1 MKSKIMLSFV
11 ALAILLG
18 ITVFPESG
26 VAHAQSTPTQPW
38 VGTWAASPQAPY
50 ATRVSATGFT
60 NQTVRDIVHVS
71 AGGAAIRLRLSNTFG
86 TEPLTFGAVQVA
98 YVDTD
103 AQTIPGTSRAVT
115 FSQKL
120 SVTIPTGQEIFSDPV
135 FLPIG
140 NAQNLA
146 ISLYV
151 PGSSGPTTWHDD
163 AVQTN
168 YISTTGDHTHDT
180 QSSAFTSQV
189 NSWFWLDGIDV
200 LNPIEKGSIA
210 LLGASAANGTN
221 STPNENARVT
231 DYLAERI
238 DAGPLTERKS
248 VLNEGIPGNMLL
260 DDSATNGQSALNRI
274 NRDVFD
280 QSGVT
285 DVILFEANNDLNAG
299 YGVAQIVAAYQ
310 QIITESH
317 ARGLKIFGATLQP
330 FEGSGYYTPQHEA
343 VREGVNNW
351 IRTSGAFDGVIDWDA
366 ATRDPANPQQLLPA
380 YDSGDHLHPNDA
392 GYQAM
397 ANAVDLSLFFQNK
410 YAH

>member
-50 ATRVSATGFT
+50 ATGVSATGFT

>member
-50 ATRVSATGFT
+50 ATGVSATGFT

-238 DAGPLTERKS
+238 NAGPLTERKS

-299 YGVAQIVAAYQ
+299 YSVAQIVAAYQ

>member
-50 ATRVSATGFT
+50 ATGVSATGFT

-299 YGVAQIVAAYQ
+299 YSVAQIVAAYQ